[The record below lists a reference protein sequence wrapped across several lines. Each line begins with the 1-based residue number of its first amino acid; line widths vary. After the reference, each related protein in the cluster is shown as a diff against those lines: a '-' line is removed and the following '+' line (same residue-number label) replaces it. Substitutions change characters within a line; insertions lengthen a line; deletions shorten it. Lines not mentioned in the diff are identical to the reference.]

1 MLRRL
6 QTLRARLRARA
17 GFSLIEIMVVLLI
30 LAVGVIPIAIVQHQ
44 ARREVTEADRHTDAI
59 VLAQGQLERLKAM
72 GFGNVVPDSGVVN
85 NITWTS
91 RVTNVSFGLDRIDVI
106 ATWGSGGDQQVL
118 AVSDLV
124 SMR

>member
-1 MLRRL
+1 MLSRL
-6 QTLRARLRARA
+6 HGLRARLLQRG
-17 GFSLIEIMVVLLI
+17 GFSLVEIMVVLLI
-30 LAVGVIPIAIVQHQ
+30 LSVGVIPIAVVQHQ
-44 ARREVTEADRHTDAI
+44 ARREVSEADRHTDAI

-91 RVTNVSFGLDRIDVI
+91 RVNNVSFGLDRIDVI
-106 ATWGSGGDQQVL
+106 ATWGAGRDQQTLV
-118 AVSDLV
+118 VSDLV

>member
-1 MLRRL
+1 MLARL
-6 QTLRARLRARA
+6 WKLRARLRRRA

-30 LAVGVIPIAIVQHQ
+30 LAVGVIPIAVVQHH

-85 NITWTS
+85 NINWTS
-91 RVTNVSFGLDRIDVI
+91 RVNNVSFGLDRIDVI
-106 ATWGSGGDQQVL
+106 ATWGTGRDQQTLV
-118 AVSDLV
+118 VSDLV

>member
-1 MLRRL
+1 MLRGLRR
-6 QTLRARLRARA
+6 LRARLRARA

-30 LAVGVIPIAIVQHQ
+30 LAVGVIPIAVVQHQ

-59 VLAQGQLERLKAM
+59 VFAQGQLERLKAM

-91 RVTNVSFGLDRIDVI
+91 RVNNVSFGLDRIDVI
-106 ATWGSGGDQQVL
+106 ATWGSGRDQQTLV
-118 AVSDLV
+118 VSDLV

>member
-6 QTLRARLRARA
+6 QRLRARLIQSA
-17 GFSLIEIMVVLLI
+17 GFSLIEIMVVMLI
-30 LAVGVIPIAIVQHQ
+30 LSVGVIPIAVVQHQ
-44 ARREVTEADRHTDAI
+44 ARREVSEADRHTDAI
-59 VLAQGQLERLKAM
+59 VLAEGQLERLKAM

-91 RVTNVSFGLDRIDVI
+91 RVNNVSFGLDRIDVI
-106 ATWGSGGDQQVL
+106 ATWGTGRDQQTLV
-118 AVSDLV
+118 VSDLL

>member
-1 MLRRL
+1 MLRGLRR
-6 QTLRARLRARA
+6 LRARLRARA

-44 ARREVTEADRHTDAI
+44 ARREVSEADRHTDAI

-85 NITWTS
+85 NINWTS
-91 RVTNVSFGLDRIDVI
+91 RVNNVSFGLDRIDVI
-106 ATWGSGGDQQVL
+106 ATWGTGRDQQTLV
-118 AVSDLV
+118 VSDLV

>member
-6 QTLRARLRARA
+6 QRLRARLIQRA
-17 GFSLIEIMVVLLI
+17 GFSLIEIMVVMLI
-30 LAVGVIPIAIVQHQ
+30 LSVGVIPIAVVQHQ
-44 ARREVTEADRHTDAI
+44 ARREVSEADRHTDAI

-91 RVTNVSFGLDRIDVI
+91 RVNNVSFGLDRIDVI
-106 ATWGSGGDQQVL
+106 ATWGTGRDQQTLV
-118 AVSDLV
+118 VSDLL

>member
-6 QTLRARLRARA
+6 QRIRARLRQRA
-17 GFSLIEIMVVLLI
+17 GFSLIEIMVVILI
-30 LAVGVIPIAIVQHQ
+30 LAVGVIPIAVVQHQ
-44 ARREVTEADRHTDAI
+44 ARREVSEADRHTDAI

-85 NITWTS
+85 NINWTA
-91 RVTNVSFGLDRIDVI
+91 RVNNVSFGLDRIDVV
-106 ATWGSGGDQQVL
+106 ATWGTGRNQQTLV
-118 AVSDLV
+118 VSDLI